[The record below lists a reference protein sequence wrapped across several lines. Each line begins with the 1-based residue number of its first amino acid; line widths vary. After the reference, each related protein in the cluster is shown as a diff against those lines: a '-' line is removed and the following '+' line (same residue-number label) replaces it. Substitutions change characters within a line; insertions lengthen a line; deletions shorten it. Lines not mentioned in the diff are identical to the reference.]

1 MTFIPLPNA
10 DIPIMINFS
19 ITQILQAQS
28 AYKKGE
34 IQNFKFQSMIFNF
47 VIKIFSR

>member
-1 MTFIPLPNA
+1 MTFIPLPNT

-34 IQNFKFQSMIFNF
+34 IQNFKISKHNF
-47 VIKIFSR
+47 